1 VWHIHCCS
9 LRRASVPSYLRGPLL
24 LRRPVI
30 AEQLNP
36 VPASP
41 RRQRQIIALLFVVAL
56 INYFD
61 RQSLSVVA
69 PRFQAELHLSD
80 QGYGHIV
87 SLFLFA
93 SAIAYAIAGFISDA
107 LGTRRSMA
115 LFVGWW
121 SIAEAATAFA
131 TTALHLGIARFCLGL
146 GEPGLWVAAPKAVGE
161 YFEEQKRGLAIGMYS
176 MGATVGA
183 VVAIP
188 AIAAITSHLPW
199 RSIFLIDGAVG
210 VLWLPLW
217 FWCVRHDDP
226 RRNETTTIVA
236 AQVNATSTANRSG
249 LRAVLSSSST
259 WKLMVARG
267 MTDPVWYFYLFWFPK
282 YLLSARHLTLQQLA
296 HTGWVVYLGAGIGTL
311 AGGFFSGM
319 LIRRSI
325 PVGIAYRYTLLIS
338 AALVPLSP
346 LCALVSSSTFA
357 IALASIVAF
366 AHMSWLVTLTATV
379 VELYPPG
386 LVGKAAGLIAAGSGF
401 GGMLSSEIIA
411 YFVTHGGY
419 TPVFFLMGVVHPIA
433 LALVWRVYENK
444 QTMFESVIA

>member
-1 VWHIHCCS
+1 VAYR
-9 LRRASVPSYLRGPLL
+9 LRLSPSDQHSQLSSRSA
-24 LRRPVI
+24 VTEEIDI
-30 AEQLNP
+30 AEPPQSE
-36 VPASP
+36 PASP
-41 RRQRQIIALLFVVAL
+41 HRQRQIVALLFVVAL

-69 PRFQAELHLSD
+69 PRFQADLHLSD

-93 SAIAYAIAGFISDA
+93 SAIAYALAGFISDA
-107 LGTRRSMA
+107 VGTRRSMA

-131 TTALHLGIARFCLGL
+131 TTTLHLGIARFCLGL

-161 YFEEQKRGLAIGMYS
+161 YFEEKKRSLAVGIYS

-188 AIAAITSHLPW
+188 VIAAITSHLPW

-210 VLWLPLW
+210 LLWLPLW
-217 FWCVRHDDP
+217 FWCLRPDGQI
-226 RRNETTTIVA
+226 RNGIDVVGA
-236 AQVNATSTANRSG
+236 RFSTVSVTNESG
-249 LRAVLSSSST
+249 LRAVFASSST

-296 HTGWVVYLGAGIGTL
+296 HTGWIVYLGAGIGTL
-311 AGGFFSGM
+311 AGGLYSGI
-319 LIRRSI
+319 LIRRGI
-325 PVGIAYRYTLLIS
+325 PVKIAYRYTLLIS
-338 AALVPLSP
+338 AAFVPLSP
-346 LCALVSSSTFA
+346 LCALLSNSTFA
-357 IALASIVAF
+357 IALASMIAF

-419 TPVFFLMGVVHPIA
+419 TPVFFLMAALHPIA
-433 LALVWRVYENK
+433 LALVWRIFNNK
-444 QTMFESVIA
+444 HPIGETVIA

>member
-1 VWHIHCCS
+1 
-9 LRRASVPSYLRGPLL
+9 
-24 LRRPVI
+24 
-30 AEQLNP
+30 
-36 VPASP
+36 
-41 RRQRQIIALLFVVAL
+41 
-56 INYFD
+56 
-61 RQSLSVVA
+61 
-69 PRFQAELHLSD
+69 
-80 QGYGHIV
+80 
-87 SLFLFA
+87 
-93 SAIAYAIAGFISDA
+93 
-107 LGTRRSMA
+107 MA

-161 YFEEQKRGLAIGMYS
+161 YFEEKKRSIAVGIYS

-210 VLWLPLW
+210 LLWLPFWL
-217 FWCVRHDDP
+217 WCVRHNRP
-226 RRNETTTIVA
+226 MRNEATTVGVQPNIGVTN
-236 AQVNATSTANRSG
+236 QSG
-249 LRAVLSSSST
+249 LRAVFASSST

-267 MTDPVWYFYLFWFPK
+267 ITDPVWYFYLFWFPK

-311 AGGFFSGM
+311 AGGLFSGT
-319 LIRRSI
+319 LIRRGI

-338 AALVPLSP
+338 AVLVPFSP
-346 LCALVSSSTFA
+346 VCALVSSSTFA
-357 IALASIVAF
+357 IAVASIIAF
-366 AHMSWLVTLTATV
+366 AHMSWLVTITATV

-386 LVGKAAGLIAAGSGF
+386 LIGKAAGLIAAGSGF

-419 TPVFFLMGVVHPIA
+419 TPVFFLMAMLHPIA
-433 LALVWRVYENK
+433 LTLIWRVYENN
-444 QTMFESVIA
+444 QSVREPIIA

>member
-1 VWHIHCCS
+1 
-9 LRRASVPSYLRGPLL
+9 
-24 LRRPVI
+24 
-30 AEQLNP
+30 
-36 VPASP
+36 
-41 RRQRQIIALLFVVAL
+41 
-56 INYFD
+56 
-61 RQSLSVVA
+61 VA
-69 PRFQAELHLSD
+69 PRFQEDLHLSD

-146 GEPGLWVAAPKAVGE
+146 GEPGLWVAAPKTVGE
-161 YFEEQKRGLAIGMYS
+161 YFEEKKRSLAVGIYS

-210 VLWLPLW
+210 ILWLPFWL
-217 FWCVRHDDP
+217 WCVRRDSP
-226 RRNETTTIVA
+226 MRNETTTAGARVGTIGVA
-236 AQVNATSTANRSG
+236 NQFG
-249 LRAVLSSSST
+249 MRAVFASSST

-267 MTDPVWYFYLFWFPK
+267 ITDPVWYFYLFWFPK

-296 HTGWVVYLGAGIGTL
+296 HTGWIVYLGAGIGSV
-311 AGGFFSGM
+311 AGGLFSGM
-319 LIRRSI
+319 LIRRHV
-325 PVGIAYRYTLLIS
+325 PVGIAYRYTLMIS

-346 LCALVSSSTFA
+346 LCALVASNTFA
-357 IALASIVAF
+357 IAIASIIAF

-379 VELYPPG
+379 VELYPSR
-386 LVGKAAGLIAAGSGF
+386 LVGKAAGVIAAGSGF

-419 TPVFFLMGVVHPIA
+419 TPVFFLMAVLHPIS
-433 LALVWRVYENK
+433 LALVWRIYDNK
-444 QTMFESVIA
+444 QSVHESVIA

>member
-1 VWHIHCCS
+1 M
-9 LRRASVPSYLRGPLL
+9 
-24 LRRPVI
+24 
-30 AEQLNP
+30 
-36 VPASP
+36 
-41 RRQRQIIALLFVVAL
+41 

-69 PRFQAELHLSD
+69 PRFQADLHLSD

-93 SAIAYAIAGFISDA
+93 SAIAYAVAGFISDA

-161 YFEEQKRGLAIGMYS
+161 YFEENKRSLAVGVYS

-188 AIAAITSHLPW
+188 AIAAITSRLPW

-210 VLWLPLW
+210 LLWLPFW
-217 FWCVRHDDP
+217 FLCVQRDGQM
-226 RRNETTTIVA
+226 RNDATAVGAHVSTIAVA
-236 AQVNATSTANRSG
+236 AKSG
-249 LRAVLSSSST
+249 LRLVLASSST

-267 MTDPVWYFYLFWFPK
+267 LTDPVWYFYLFWFPK

-311 AGGFFSGM
+311 AGGLYSGT
-319 LIRRSI
+319 LIRRGI
-325 PVGIAYRYTLLIS
+325 PVRIAYRYTLLIS
-338 AALVPLSP
+338 AAFVPLSP
-346 LCALVSSSTFA
+346 LCALVSSNTFA
-357 IALASIVAF
+357 IALASIIAF

-379 VELYPPG
+379 VELYPSE
-386 LVGKAAGLIAAGSGF
+386 LIGKAAGLIAAGSGF
-401 GGMLSSEIIA
+401 GGMISSEIIA

-419 TPVFFLMGVVHPIA
+419 TPVFLLMAVLHPIA
-433 LALVWRVYENK
+433 LTLVWHIYDNK
-444 QTMFESVIA
+444 PSVRESVIV